1 MSDTREYIIDKAF
14 SLFLKD
20 SYVAVSISDI
30 SESIGFTKGALYHH
44 FKSKEELFKA
54 VIDKHFI
61 LYGVEFDNEN
71 GTFLD
76 FSETCLLNLKKTL
89 HNVFYQAQNQGI
101 EIINYFSFVADSFK
115 HYPGLADK
123 HMKFLQDETI
133 KIKEILI
140 KSIEREE
147 IRSDIDTSLI
157 AQSYYSIMIGMASP
171 ILQNQSVEQVIQN
184 LKDQLDQMYLLLK
197 K

>member
-71 GTFLD
+71 GTFLE
-76 FSETCLLNLKKTL
+76 FSEMCLLNLKKTL
-89 HNVFYQAQNQGI
+89 HNIFSQTQGI
-101 EIINYFSFVADSFK
+101 EIINYLSFIADSFK
-115 HYPGLADK
+115 HYPGLADR
-123 HMKFLQDETI
+123 HMAFLQDETN
-133 KIKEILI
+133 KIKEILV
-140 KSIEREE
+140 KSIEKNE

-157 AQSYYSIMIGMASP
+157 AQSYSSIMMGMASP
-171 ILQNQSVEQVIQN
+171 ILQNQSIEQVINN
-184 LKDQLDQMYLLLK
+184 LKGQLDQMYLLLK
-197 K
+197 QL